1 MSLTLY
7 TREVSKMTQK
17 VTRLRKVPI
26 RIDFEGADAEKF
38 QTVKTYMGLRQN
50 TEVIRALI
58 SEKYNE
64 ILLVEQRRQAQLA
77 REAKALEWL
86 EKGEYK
92 CPM

>member
-1 MSLTLY
+1 MA
-7 TREVSKMTQK
+7 QK
-17 VTRLRKVPI
+17 VILQKRIPI
-26 RIDFEGADAEKF
+26 RIDFEDSEAEKLVV
-38 QTVKTYMGLRQN
+38 VKKYMGLKQN

-64 ILLVEQRRQAQLA
+64 IKSLEEKRRLQRI
-77 REAKALEWL
+77 REAEAMKWL